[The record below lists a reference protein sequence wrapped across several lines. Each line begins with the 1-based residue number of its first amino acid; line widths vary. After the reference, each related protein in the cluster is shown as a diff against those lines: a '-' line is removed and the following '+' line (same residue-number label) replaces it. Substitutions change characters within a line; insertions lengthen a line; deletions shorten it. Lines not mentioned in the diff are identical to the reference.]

1 MVQSRFKITPFRSV
15 MPKLVAVRGPLAG
28 STFFLYDEPVTIG
41 RHSSNDINLNDT
53 FASRRHCVVTRIDEA
68 YRIVDCHSSNGTY
81 VSGKRVQE
89 AMLTDG
95 CDVRVGRSTFVFWMR
110 EFNELES
117 GTVTDAKVRG
127 SRSQLFEVDAITNIE
142 NGE

>member
-1 MVQSRFKITPFRSV
+1 

-41 RHSSNDINLNDT
+41 RHSSNDINLNDA
-53 FASRRHCVVTRIDEA
+53 FASRRHCVVTRIDEE

-89 AMLTDG
+89 TLLKDG
-95 CDVRVGRSTFVFWMR
+95 CDLRVGRSTFVFWMR
-110 EFNELES
+110 EFNELERR
-117 GTVTDAKVRG
+117 TITAAKLPG
-127 SRSQLFEVDAITNIE
+127 PLSQPFDVDAITDIE